1 MATGMVTQ
9 FKVATSSG
17 GTNKKTGVTYVAFWA
32 QPKLKTKR
40 VRLVVHNASLCFF
53 EASDKK
59 VVVGR
64 RHLLAMDD
72 DDQGRE

>member
-1 MATGMVTQ
+1 
-9 FKVATSSG
+9 VATSSG

-40 VRLVVHNASLCFF
+40 VRLLFVVVHNASLCFF

-72 DDQGRE
+72 DDQGRG